1 MANLVV
7 KSKTASNSFDIQQK
21 VFQMPF
27 TDSKVELIITPRKS
41 RIINAGDFNVA
52 ALPSAITSVNFENL
66 GSKVIAIINF
76 NKEISSSRT
85 VVINVPIYGTSVLK
99 RDSFKII
106 QTENI
111 IGDVLINSNSSFP
124 KSIIGGETTYNISN
138 NLGVKTLVLVK
149 TFSVSNNFK
158 FSKIPTYTI
167 SGNANRYQVITEF
180 TRNNKK
186 EIISKTFKFYYTS
199 PAVLTSSIDTTI
211 VFTVNTNG
219 VTPLA
224 SELKSTNNK
233 ENKIYSINQ
242 GVDPGSLGGNKR
254 ITVKGVP
261 GSTFKFLVSNS
272 NGEIYDQ
279 NAGAFTNDGSIISGI
294 IPNAVEGSS
303 YGESIIRVNVP
314 RSSTSQ
320 TISTK
325 FIKDEDA
332 IVQTARR
339 EAAIA
344 NAIALGD
351 AGDISQAIKQAQ
363 SDEISVTKEVVSLTT
378 PIITL
383 GVTMGDFLGP
393 SVKVVNTDGETTST
407 NQVYLGNEGRVDLN
421 ISKIGIYPFK
431 FILTSTGRIQIVRQP
446 IFTMPE
452 IAGTDNFVVDG
463 GTPSTAQK
471 LAKLASDGST
481 SIVSDWNWTTVRENT
496 NIAIATQIKGSGKHL
511 ATESVSG
518 TTLYSYS
525 QVEVYGEITVNNVG
539 ALSDSI
545 ALNLNNFLTRKDV

>member
-7 KSKTASNSFDIQQK
+7 KSKSANNSFDIQQK

-27 TDSKVELIITPRKS
+27 TDNKVELIITPRKS
-41 RIINAGDFNVA
+41 RVINAVDFNVST
-52 ALPSAITSVNFENL
+52 LPSVISNVTFENL
-66 GSKVIAIINF
+66 GNKVVAVINF
-76 NKEISSSRT
+76 NKEISSNQT
-85 VVINVPIYGTSVLK
+85 TVINIPIYGTSVLE

-106 QTENI
+106 QTDNI
-111 IGDVLINSNSSFP
+111 VGDVLINSNSSFS
-124 KSIIGGETTYNISN
+124 KSIIGNETTYNINN
-138 NLGVKTLVLVK
+138 NLGAKTLVLVK
-149 TFSVSNNFK
+149 TFSVTNNFK
-158 FSKIPTYTI
+158 FSKLPTYNI

-199 PAVLTSSIDTTI
+199 PTVLTSSVDTTI

-219 VTPLA
+219 ITPLV
-224 SELKSTNNK
+224 SELKSTNIK

-254 ITVKGVP
+254 ITVRGVP

-272 NGEIYDQ
+272 DGEIYNQ
-279 NAGAFTNDGSIISGI
+279 NTGAFTNDGSVISGV

-314 RSSTSQ
+314 RSSASQ

-325 FIKDEDA
+325 FIKDEDPV
-332 IVQTARR
+332 VQTARR

-344 NAIALGD
+344 NAIALGE

-363 SDEISVTKEVVSLTT
+363 SDEISVTKDVVSLTT
-378 PIITL
+378 PIITFN
-383 GVTMGDFLGP
+383 VTMGDFLGP
-393 SVKVVNTDGETTST
+393 SVKIVNASGETVTT

-421 ISKIGIYPFK
+421 ITKIGTYPFK

-452 IAGTDNFVVDG
+452 LAGTDNFVVDG

-481 SIVSDWNWTTVRENT
+481 SIVSDWNWTTVQENT
-496 NIAIATQIKGSGKHL
+496 NISIATQVKGSGKHL
-511 ATESVSG
+511 ATETVSG
-518 TTLYSYS
+518 TVLYSYS
-525 QVEVYGEITVNNVG
+525 QVEIYGEIVVSNVG
-539 ALSDSI
+539 TSSDSV
-545 ALNLNNFLTRKDV
+545 ALNLDNFLTRKDV